1 MGVSA
6 GGREWV
12 GPGWTRLAV
21 RRLRSSLGGRRRRVG
36 SGSLSPEL
44 PGPKISVFKKSFWI
58 LSICVN
64 VQNPCK
70 SARMHRG
77 GGRRSGQKTLNRSHI
92 TFDQTVFHT
101 LVLQF
106 LRNMC
111 YWIVICF
118 VVQTHPCEVQTQ
130 ACMVQTQSCMANTAP
145 CNPNTAL
152 FGPNTALSGLDTALC
167 IPNTALYGPNTIKHS
182 PVKSRHSLV

>member
-1 MGVSA
+1 MPQSLHRSDAKHRWLGYAWAWGAGVIGVGVGA

-77 GGRRSGQKTLNRSHI
+77 GGPQERPKNLKPFTHNIRSNSVSYISFTISEEYVLLDCYLLRS
-92 TFDQTVFHT
+92 
-101 LVLQF
+101 
-106 LRNMC
+106 
-111 YWIVICF
+111 
-118 VVQTHPCEVQTQ
+118 
-130 ACMVQTQSCMANTAP
+130 ANTP
-145 CNPNTAL
+145 VRNSNT
-152 FGPNTALSGLDTALC
+152 G
-167 IPNTALYGPNTIKHS
+167 LYGPNTVLYGKHS
-182 PVKSRHSLV
+182 PM